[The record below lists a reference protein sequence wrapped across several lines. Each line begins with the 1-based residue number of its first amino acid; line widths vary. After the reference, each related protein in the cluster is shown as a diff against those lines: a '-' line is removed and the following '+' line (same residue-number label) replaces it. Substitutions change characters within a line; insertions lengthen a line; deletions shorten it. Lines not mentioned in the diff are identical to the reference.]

1 MPWTA
6 QDAAAHNARV
16 KGSKKLQKQWAEVA
30 NSVLAAELKK
40 GQ

>member
-16 KGSKKLQKQWAEVA
+16 KGSKKLKKQWAEVA
-30 NSVLAAELKK
+30 YSVLAAELKK